1 MQLAAHPPGTLSI
14 EQWVPAPYSVLLSF
28 GLDGGRLSVETFQ
41 PDPNGLYIPG
51 GQAPACPAQA
61 AAAQPQCH
69 GAVVGGVVHD

>member
-1 MQLAAHPPGTLSI
+1 MLTVEL
-14 EQWVPAPYSVLLSF
+14 WTPAPDSVLIA
-28 GLDGGRLSVETFQ
+28 GGPHGRLAVEAFQ
-41 PDPNGLYIPG
+41 PAPNGLYIPG